1 MALISGVKFTSA
13 LEQKMNFGVLLEDLD
28 KFAGKFRWIFC
39 YTDCVE
45 FLKFKC
51 FKNTLK
57 STSIYVSFTLKSS

>member
-39 YTDCVE
+39 YTD
-45 FLKFKC
+45 
-51 FKNTLK
+51 
-57 STSIYVSFTLKSS
+57 